1 MKRLILAAVLV
12 AITAM
17 SVAGTA
23 RAQVSHFG
31 LGVIVGEPTGV
42 DAKWF
47 LAEGNA
53 IEGALAWSLSNN
65 NNLHIQVDYLYH
77 QYDWIKPT
85 KGRIPVFFG
94 LGGRVE
100 FRENAD
106 DLWGLRIPVG
116 IAYEFADAP
125 FDLFGEIV
133 PLLELFPDTD
143 FTLEGAIGA
152 RFWF

>member
-53 IEGALAWSLSNN
+53 IEGALAWSLSND

>member
-1 MKRLILAAVLV
+1 MKRLILAAALAAFVSFFAV
-12 AITAM
+12 ANAQ
-17 SVAGTA
+17 
-23 RAQVSHFG
+23 AQVSTFG
-31 LGVIVGEPTGV
+31 LGVIVGEPTGI

-47 LAEGNA
+47 LNDTNA
-53 IEGALAWSLSNN
+53 LEGALAWSLSND
-65 NNLHIQVDYLYH
+65 NNLHIQVDYLHH
-77 QYDWIKPT
+77 QYDWIVPK
-85 KGRIPVFFG
+85 KGRIPVYFG

-100 FRENAD
+100 FRQNAD